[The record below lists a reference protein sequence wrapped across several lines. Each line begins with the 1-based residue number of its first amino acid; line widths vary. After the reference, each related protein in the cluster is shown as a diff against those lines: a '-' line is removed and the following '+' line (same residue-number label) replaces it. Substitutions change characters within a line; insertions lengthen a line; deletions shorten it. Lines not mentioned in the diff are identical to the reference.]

1 MIEESLG
8 FRGVVNRYRWYL
20 SSVLLMMMI
29 LLLPQFLPL
38 WILAPCG
45 TPVPPFTEPRDGL
58 VGEAATAGLGSL
70 RFNLEGDSA

>member
-20 SSVLLMMMI
+20 SSVLL
-29 LLLPQFLPL
+29 LPQFLPL
-38 WILAPCG
+38 WILAPGG

>member
-1 MIEESLG
+1 MLQIPVFNFV
-8 FRGVVNRYRWYL
+8 FRSPSPAV
-20 SSVLLMMMI
+20 SSPVDI
-29 LLLPQFLPL
+29 GPG
-38 WILAPCG
+38 PCG